1 MALSAEILG
10 LTVLNVAVSAFQGL
24 AVMRRDV
31 RIRRLEVLGLFSELI
46 GVVATCTRV
55 NVGRSGIRF
64 VRTVTGFALHA
75 DLRVSISAKRG
86 CLYGDSRCNS
96 GEHDEQ
102 SRRKSHV
109 EKIGF

>member
-10 LTVLNVAVSAFQGL
+10 LTVLNVAVRAFQRL
-24 AVMRRDV
+24 AVMRRNV
-31 RIRRLEVLGLFSELI
+31 RIRRLEVLGLSRDLI
-46 GVVATCTRV
+46 GVVAACTRI
-55 NVGRSGIRF
+55 NVGRSGVRF
-64 VRTVTGFALHA
+64 VRTVTGFALHT

-96 GEHDEQ
+96 GEHDEK

-109 EKIGF
+109 EKVGF

>member
-1 MALSAEILG
+1 MALSAEIIG
-10 LTVLNVAVSAFQGL
+10 LTVLNVAVSAFQRL
-24 AVMRRDV
+24 AIVRRDV